1 MAKTGFG
8 FLRALSLLLPALLVT
23 IWSPLP
29 AEAAAQASGKK
40 PAVRRVS
47 AKPAKSVSGRKA
59 VPAKTAASARP
70 GVAARKPSSAVKA
83 SAAKPAVS
91 RVAAGQ
97 ARQSRRRPRR
107 VASPWTEPT
116 YADSTLGDVTEGE
129 DLEVRAAAVEA
140 LGPFNGSV
148 VVVDPGSGRILT
160 IVNQKLA
167 LAGGFQPCSTIKVPV
182 ALAALREGVID
193 NRETRVRVGGGL
205 RMDLTEALARS
216 NNPYF
221 AVLGTQLG
229 YERMDYYARLFGLGE
244 KAGWDIPGEQPG
256 YWPPAPPKSGGMG
269 MLTSFGE
276 QIRMTP
282 LQLAAITAAIANGG
296 TLYYLQ
302 YPRSQEEIELF
313 TPRVKRKLEI
323 QDYIPEVLPGMAGAV
338 QFGTAR
344 RILSITEEPILGK
357 TGTCSEDRIHLGWFA
372 SFLDA
377 GPSRLVAV
385 VLLTGGR
392 PSVGPTA
399 AGIAGAL
406 YRKLAERDY
415 FAHFRPDSASQTAVP
430 ETQSPD

>member
-1 MAKTGFG
+1 MAKTGSC
-8 FLRALSLLLPALLVT
+8 FLRALPLLLPALLVT
-23 IWSPLP
+23 GWSPLP
-29 AEAAAQASGKK
+29 AAAAVQASSKK
-40 PAVRRVS
+40 PAARRAS
-47 AKPAKSVSGRKA
+47 AKPAKSVSSRKA
-59 VPAKTAASARP
+59 VPVQPAAPARAKA
-70 GVAARKPSSAVKA
+70 AARKPVSFVKA
-83 SAAKPAVS
+83 PAAKPAGS
-91 RVAAGQ
+91 AAAAGR
-97 ARQSRRRPRR
+97 ASRPHRRPRR

-116 YADSTLGDVTEGE
+116 YADSTLGDITQGE

-148 VVVDPGSGRILT
+148 VVVDPSNGRILT
-160 IVNQKLA
+160 IVNQKRA
-167 LAGGFQPCSTIKVPV
+167 LSGGFQPCSTIKVPV

-193 NRETRVRVGGGL
+193 NRESRVRVGGGA

-221 AVLGTQLG
+221 ATLGTQLG

-244 KAGWDIPGEQPG
+244 KAGWDIPGEQSG
-256 YWPPAPPKSGGMG
+256 HWPPAPPKFGGMG

-302 YPRSQEEIELF
+302 YPRSQEEIDNF

-323 QDYIPEVLPGMAGAV
+323 QDFIPEVLPGMAGAV

-357 TGTCSEDRIHLGWFA
+357 TGFIW
-372 SFLDA
+372 A
-377 GPSRLVAV
+377 GSRPFW
-385 VLLTGGR
+385 T
-392 PSVGPTA
+392 
-399 AGIAGAL
+399 
-406 YRKLAERDY
+406 RDP
-415 FAHFRPDSASQTAVP
+415 ADWLP
-430 ETQSPD
+430 

>member
-1 MAKTGFG
+1 MAKTGFD
-8 FLRALSLLLPALLVT
+8 FLRALSLLLPALLVP

-40 PAVRRVS
+40 PAVRRAS
-47 AKPAKSVSGRKA
+47 AKSANSVSSRKA
-59 VPAKTAASARP
+59 VPAKPASAR
-70 GVAARKPSSAVKA
+70 KPASAVKA

-91 RVAAGQ
+91 RAASHRNP
-97 ARQSRRRPRR
+97 ATRRRSRR

-116 YADSTLGDVTEGE
+116 YADSTLGDSTEGE

-148 VVVDPGSGRILT
+148 VVVDPDSGRILS

-193 NRETRVRVGGGL
+193 NRETRVPVGGRL
-205 RMDLTEALARS
+205 RMDLTEALAKS

-302 YPRSQEEIELF
+302 YPRSQEEIDHF

-399 AGIAGAL
+399 AGIAGAF

-415 FAHFRPDSASQTAVP
+415 FAHFRPESASQTEVAD
-430 ETQSPD
+430 TQSPD